1 MHGIHRCLVGTLAV
15 ASTLLAFGP
24 RSATAQDVATMAKA
38 AADSAP
44 ARVLRPGDL
53 IRLKIWREDS
63 LSGDYVVDE
72 DGVVVLPLLGPRVV
86 TGLSPDSIKV
96 ALVEEYAEYLTHRSI
111 DVIPMWRINVLGA
124 VNKPGLYPVDATM
137 TIADVLALAG
147 GATSQ
152 GKTDKFEL
160 IRDGVTISARVTQ
173 QTLVGQLPIRSGDQ
187 LFVREKNWI
196 SRNAGV
202 VGTIISAT
210 VSIILA
216 VTRNK

>member
-1 MHGIHRCLVGTLAV
+1 MHSFHRCLVGTLAV
-15 ASTLLAFGP
+15 AAALLAFGQ
-24 RSATAQDVATMAKA
+24 RDAAAQSAVTSEKA
-38 AADSAP
+38 ALDPAP
-44 ARVLRPGDL
+44 VRVLRPGDM
-53 IRLKIWREDS
+53 IRLKIWRENE
-63 LSGDYVVDE
+63 LSGDYVIDE
-72 DGVVVLPLLGPRVV
+72 EGIVVLPLLGPREV
-86 TGLSPDSIKV
+86 TGISPDSIKI

-152 GKTDKFEL
+152 GKTDKFDL
-160 IRDGVTISARVTQ
+160 IRDGETISAKVTQ